1 MSTETVGKISML
13 DQKLEKLRVANRKQL
28 VHSIVVVSRLSPD
41 ILDKRDIQRHYE
53 KIFKNCHLKYQ
64 GDGPTGILLIYPQHA
79 IHYLEAPLELLN
91 TVITDLGELGKQK
104 ALLCDSRL
112 LNFSSG
118 LEQRFYP
125 QWSARQ
131 LNLPSLAKGEVYQ
144 TNDAI
149 ELTVSTCLEKMYQ
162 LGCQLSKLHQ
172 IELKRTLDILP
183 EKLPNLL
190 IQQDILEYLV
200 CNKELDTPAQY
211 LQQYCTPLFVALE
224 SDFVWPLSVRL
235 FPYD

>member
-1 MSTETVGKISML
+1 M
-13 DQKLEKLRVANRKQL
+13 
-28 VHSIVVVSRLSPD
+28 
-41 ILDKRDIQRHYE
+41 
-53 KIFKNCHLKYQ
+53 
-64 GDGPTGILLIYPQHA
+64 
-79 IHYLEAPLELLN
+79 
-91 TVITDLGELGKQK
+91 
-104 ALLCDSRL
+104 

-149 ELTVSTCLEKMYQ
+149 ELTVSSLTAINNNYFVSFKVGTCLEKMYQ

-172 IELKRTLDILP
+172 VYRCMIISTATIVLLQIELKRTLDVLT

-190 IQQDILEYLV
+190 IQQGI
-200 CNKELDTPAQY
+200 N
-211 LQQYCTPLFVALE
+211 
-224 SDFVWPLSVRL
+224 
-235 FPYD
+235 